1 MQTNVC
7 SGKTTIAIAH
17 RLSTI
22 KHADLIVVLK
32 DGTIAEQGTHEE
44 LIGVGPETGVY
55 ASMWKT
61 QSQESVKQ
69 VLLTIAAQTKLTPH
83 NFPNAQVT
91 PNEMIH
97 TKKAIKVFFVLFT
110 ILFWV
115 T

>member
-1 MQTNVC
+1 MC

-44 LIGVGPETGVY
+44 LIGMGPETGVY

-61 QSQESVKQ
+61 QSQESVQQ
-69 VLLTIAAQTKLTPH
+69 VLLTIAAQTHVPQLSECPSDFKRNDTQKRSHL
-83 NFPNAQVT
+83 
-91 PNEMIH
+91 
-97 TKKAIKVFFVLFT
+97 
-110 ILFWV
+110 
-115 T
+115 

>member
-1 MQTNVC
+1 MC

-44 LIGVGPETGVY
+44 LIGMGSETGVY

-69 VLLTIAAQTKLTPH
+69 VLLTIDAQTHAP
-83 NFPNAQVT
+83 
-91 PNEMIH
+91 
-97 TKKAIKVFFVLFT
+97 
-110 ILFWV
+110 
-115 T
+115 